1 MATSK
6 FLFQMMFAL
15 LPIGGMAQTT
25 DEGIRHLQRMDSL
38 KNYANAAVDSLKS
51 LGVTEY
57 MKYKYS
63 SRQLSVVK
71 GIKGECMSTHEMLMN
86 ALFGLCYQNSIHA
99 RKLKAAY
106 NLTNIRIRTNTE
118 IFFAHMIDTYLL
130 TSFSSTNKKLMQFI
144 DSLKDREYISFDP
157 IMEMSHTCYIF
168 WHKGYLAIVFVPNSF
183 TFNQKINDKIVSTTK
198 EVLDHYHE

>member
-1 MATSK
+1 MTTSK

-38 KNYANAAVDSLKS
+38 KSYANTAVDSLKS

-63 SRQLSVVK
+63 SRQLSVVR

-86 ALFGLCYQNSIHA
+86 ALFGLCYQNRIHA

-118 IFFAHMIDTYLL
+118 IFFDHMIDTYLL
-130 TSFSSTNKKLMQFI
+130 TSFSSTNKKLMQLI

-198 EVLDHYHE
+198 EVFDHYNE

>member
-6 FLFQMMFAL
+6 FLFHMMFAL

-38 KNYANAAVDSLKS
+38 KSYANAAVDSLKS

-57 MKYKYS
+57 MKYKYN

-71 GIKGECMSTHEMLMN
+71 GVKGECMSTHEMLMN
-86 ALFGLCYQNSIHA
+86 ALFGLCYQNRIHA

-106 NLTNIRIRTNTE
+106 NLANIRIRTNTE
-118 IFFAHMIDTYLL
+118 IFFDHMIDTYLL
-130 TSFSSTNKKLMQFI
+130 TSFSSTNKKLMQLI

-198 EVLDHYHE
+198 EVLDHYNE

>member
-71 GIKGECMSTHEMLMN
+71 GIKGECMSTHEMMMN
-86 ALFGLCYQNSIHA
+86 ALFGLCYQNRIHA

-118 IFFAHMIDTYLL
+118 IFFDHMIDTYLL
-130 TSFSSTNKKLMQFI
+130 TSFSSTNKKLMQLI

-157 IMEMSHTCYIF
+157 IMEMPHTCYIF
-168 WHKGYLAIVFVPNSF
+168 WHKDCLAISFVPNSF
-183 TFNQKINDKIVSTTK
+183 TFSQKINDKIVSTTK

>member
-38 KNYANAAVDSLKS
+38 KSYANAAVDSLKS

-71 GIKGECMSTHEMLMN
+71 GIKGECMSTHEMMMN
-86 ALFGLCYQNSIHA
+86 ALFGLCYQNRIHV
-99 RKLKAAY
+99 RKLKVAY
-106 NLTNIRIRTNTE
+106 NLSNIRIRTNTE
-118 IFFAHMIDTYLL
+118 IFFDHMIDTYLL
-130 TSFSSTNKKLMQFI
+130 TSFSSTNKKLMQLI

-157 IMEMSHTCYIF
+157 IMEMPHTCYIF
-168 WHKGYLAIVFVPNSF
+168 WHKGYLVIVFVPNSF
-183 TFNQKINDKIVSTTK
+183 IFSQKINDKIVSTTK
-198 EVLDHYHE
+198 EVLDHYNE

>member
-1 MATSK
+1 MVTSK

-38 KNYANAAVDSLKS
+38 KSYANAAVDSLKS

-118 IFFAHMIDTYLL
+118 IFFDHMIDTYLL
-130 TSFSSTNKKLMQFI
+130 TSFSSTNKKLMQLI

-168 WHKGYLAIVFVPNSF
+168 WHKGYLAIVFVSNSF

-198 EVLDHYHE
+198 EVLDHYNE

>member
-25 DEGIRHLQRMDSL
+25 DEGIRYLQRMDSL
-38 KNYANAAVDSLKS
+38 KSYANAAVDSLKS

-86 ALFGLCYQNSIHA
+86 ALFGLCYQNRIHA

-118 IFFAHMIDTYLL
+118 IFFDHMIDTYLL
-130 TSFSSTNKKLMQFI
+130 TSFSSTNKKLMQLI

-198 EVLDHYHE
+198 EVLDHYNE

>member
-25 DEGIRHLQRMDSL
+25 NEGIRHLQRMDSL
-38 KNYANAAVDSLKS
+38 KSYANAAVDSLKS

-71 GIKGECMSTHEMLMN
+71 GIKGECMSTHEMMMN
-86 ALFGLCYQNSIHA
+86 ALFGLCYQNRIHA

-118 IFFAHMIDTYLL
+118 IFFDHMIDTYLL
-130 TSFSSTNKKLMQFI
+130 TSFSSTNKKLMQLI

-157 IMEMSHTCYIF
+157 IMEISHTCYIF

-183 TFNQKINDKIVSTTK
+183 TFNQKINDKVVSTTK
-198 EVLDHYHE
+198 EVLDHYNE

>member
-6 FLFQMMFAL
+6 FLFHMMFAL

-38 KNYANAAVDSLKS
+38 KSYANAAVDSLKS

-118 IFFAHMIDTYLL
+118 IFFDHMIDTYLL
-130 TSFSSTNKKLMQFI
+130 TSFSSTNKKLMQLI

-198 EVLDHYHE
+198 EVLDHYNE

>member
-38 KNYANAAVDSLKS
+38 KSYANAAVDSLKS

-71 GIKGECMSTHEMLMN
+71 GIKGECMSTHEMMMN
-86 ALFGLCYQNSIHA
+86 ALFGLCYQNRIHA

-118 IFFAHMIDTYLL
+118 IFFDHMIDTYLL
-130 TSFSSTNKKLMQFI
+130 TSFSSTNKKLMQLI

-157 IMEMSHTCYIF
+157 IMEMPHTCYIF
-168 WHKGYLAIVFVPNSF
+168 WHKGYLVIVFVPNSF
-183 TFNQKINDKIVSTTK
+183 IFSQKINDKIVSTTK
-198 EVLDHYHE
+198 EVLDHYNE

>member
-71 GIKGECMSTHEMLMN
+71 GVKGECVSTHEMLMN
-86 ALFGLCYQNSIHA
+86 ALFGLCYQNRIHA

-118 IFFAHMIDTYLL
+118 IFFDHIIDTYLL
-130 TSFSSTNKKLMQFI
+130 TSFSSTNKKLMQLI

-198 EVLDHYHE
+198 EVLDHYNE

>member
-1 MATSK
+1 
-6 FLFQMMFAL
+6 
-15 LPIGGMAQTT
+15 
-25 DEGIRHLQRMDSL
+25 MDSL
-38 KNYANAAVDSLKS
+38 KSYANAAVDSLKS

-71 GIKGECMSTHEMLMN
+71 GIKGECMSTHEMMMN
-86 ALFGLCYQNSIHA
+86 ALFGLCYQNRIHA

-118 IFFAHMIDTYLL
+118 IFFDHMIDTYLL
-130 TSFSSTNKKLMQFI
+130 TSFSSTNKKLMQLI

-157 IMEMSHTCYIF
+157 IMEISHTCYIF

-198 EVLDHYHE
+198 EVLDHYNE

>member
-38 KNYANAAVDSLKS
+38 KSYANAAVDSLKS

-71 GIKGECMSTHEMLMN
+71 GVKGECVSTHEMLMN
-86 ALFGLCYQNSIHA
+86 ALFGLCYQNRIHA
-99 RKLKAAY
+99 RKLKATY
-106 NLTNIRIRTNTE
+106 NLSNIRIHTNTE
-118 IFFAHMIDTYLL
+118 IFFDHMIDTYLL
-130 TSFSSTNKKLMQFI
+130 TSFSSTNKKLMQLI

-168 WHKGYLAIVFVPNSF
+168 WRKGYLAIVFVPNSF
-183 TFNQKINDKIVSTTK
+183 TFTQKINDKIVSTTK
-198 EVLDHYHE
+198 EVLDHYNE

>member
-15 LPIGGMAQTT
+15 LPIGGMAQTA
-25 DEGIRHLQRMDSL
+25 DEGIRHLHRMDSL
-38 KNYANAAVDSLKS
+38 KSYANAAVDSLKS

-71 GIKGECMSTHEMLMN
+71 GIKGECMSTHEMMMN
-86 ALFGLCYQNSIHA
+86 ALLGLCYQNRIHA
-99 RKLKAAY
+99 RKLKATY

-118 IFFAHMIDTYLL
+118 IFFDHMIDTYLL
-130 TSFSSTNKKLMQFI
+130 TSFSSTNKKLMQLI
-144 DSLKDREYISFDP
+144 DSLKDREFISFDP
-157 IMEMSHTCYIF
+157 IMEMPHTCYIF
-168 WHKGYLAIVFVPNSF
+168 WHKDCLAISFVPNNV
-183 TFNQKINDKIVSTTK
+183 TFSQKINDKIVSTTK

>member
-1 MATSK
+1 
-6 FLFQMMFAL
+6 MMFAL

-25 DEGIRHLQRMDSL
+25 NEGIRHLQRMDSL
-38 KNYANAAVDSLKS
+38 KSYANAAVDSLKS

-71 GIKGECMSTHEMLMN
+71 GIKGECMSTHEMMMN
-86 ALFGLCYQNSIHA
+86 ALFGLCYQNRIHA

-118 IFFAHMIDTYLL
+118 IFFDHMIDTYLL
-130 TSFSSTNKKLMQFI
+130 TSFSSTNKKLMQLI

-157 IMEMSHTCYIF
+157 IMEISHTCYIF

-198 EVLDHYHE
+198 EVLDHYNE

>member
-38 KNYANAAVDSLKS
+38 KSYANAAVDSLKS

-71 GIKGECMSTHEMLMN
+71 GIKGECMSTHEMMMN
-86 ALFGLCYQNSIHA
+86 ALFGLCYQNRIHA

-118 IFFAHMIDTYLL
+118 IFFDHMIDTYLL
-130 TSFSSTNKKLMQFI
+130 TSFSSTNKKLMQLI

-157 IMEMSHTCYIF
+157 IMEMPHTCYIF
-168 WHKGYLAIVFVPNSF
+168 WHKDYLAIVFVPNSF

-198 EVLDHYHE
+198 EVLDHYNE

>member
-25 DEGIRHLQRMDSL
+25 DEGIRYLQRMDSL
-38 KNYANAAVDSLKS
+38 KSYVNAAVDSLKS

-86 ALFGLCYQNSIHA
+86 ALFGLCYQNRIHA

-118 IFFAHMIDTYLL
+118 IFFDHMIDTYLL
-130 TSFSSTNKKLMQFI
+130 TSFSSTNKKLMQLI
-144 DSLKDREYISFDP
+144 DSLKDREYISFAP

-198 EVLDHYHE
+198 EVLDHYNE

>member
-1 MATSK
+1 
-6 FLFQMMFAL
+6 MMFAL

-38 KNYANAAVDSLKS
+38 KSYANAAVDSLKS

-118 IFFAHMIDTYLL
+118 IFFDHMIDTYLL
-130 TSFSSTNKKLMQFI
+130 TSFSSTNKKLMQLI

-198 EVLDHYHE
+198 EVLDHYNE

>member
-38 KNYANAAVDSLKS
+38 KSYANAAVDSLKS

-99 RKLKAAY
+99 HKLKAAY

>member
-38 KNYANAAVDSLKS
+38 KSYANAAVDSLKS

-118 IFFAHMIDTYLL
+118 IFFDHIIDTYLL

>member
-38 KNYANAAVDSLKS
+38 KSYANAAVDSLKS

-71 GIKGECMSTHEMLMN
+71 GIKGECMSTHEMMMN
-86 ALFGLCYQNSIHA
+86 ALSVLCNQNRIYA
-99 RKLKAAY
+99 QKLKATY
-106 NLTNIRIRTNTE
+106 NLTNIRIHTNTE
-118 IFFAHMIDTYLL
+118 IFFHHMIDTYLL
-130 TSFSSTNKKLMQFI
+130 TSFSSANKKLMQLI
-144 DSLKDREYISFDP
+144 DSLKNREYISFNP
-157 IMEMSHTCYIF
+157 MFEMSHTCYIF
-168 WHKGYLAIVFVPNSF
+168 WHKGYLAIVFVSNSF
-183 TFNQKINDKIVSTTK
+183 TFSQKINDKIVSTTK
-198 EVLDHYHE
+198 EVLDHYNE

>member
-38 KNYANAAVDSLKS
+38 KSYANAAVDSLKS
-51 LGVTEY
+51 LGVMEY

-86 ALFGLCYQNSIHA
+86 ALFGLCYQNRIHA

-118 IFFAHMIDTYLL
+118 IFFDHIIDTYLL
-130 TSFSSTNKKLMQFI
+130 TSFSSTNKKLMQLI

-157 IMEMSHTCYIF
+157 IMEMPHTCYIF
-168 WHKGYLAIVFVPNSF
+168 CHKGYLVIVFVPNSF

-198 EVLDHYHE
+198 EVLDHYNE

>member
-38 KNYANAAVDSLKS
+38 KSYANAAVDSLKS

-118 IFFAHMIDTYLL
+118 IFFAPMIDTYLL

>member
-1 MATSK
+1 MVTSK

-38 KNYANAAVDSLKS
+38 KSYANAAVDSLKS

-71 GIKGECMSTHEMLMN
+71 GIKGECMSTHEMMMN
-86 ALFGLCYQNSIHA
+86 ALFGLCYQNRIHA

-118 IFFAHMIDTYLL
+118 IFFDHMIDTYLL
-130 TSFSSTNKKLMQFI
+130 TSFSSTNKKLMQLI

-157 IMEMSHTCYIF
+157 IMEMPHTCYIF
-168 WHKGYLAIVFVPNSF
+168 WHKDCLAISFVPNSF
-183 TFNQKINDKIVSTTK
+183 TFSQKINDKIVSTTK

>member
-6 FLFQMMFAL
+6 FLFHMMFAL

-38 KNYANAAVDSLKS
+38 KSYANAAVDSLKS

-118 IFFAHMIDTYLL
+118 IFFDHMIDTYLL
-130 TSFSSTNKKLMQFI
+130 TSFSSTNKKLMQLI

-168 WHKGYLAIVFVPNSF
+168 WHKGYLTIVFVPNSF

-198 EVLDHYHE
+198 EVLDHYNE

>member
-1 MATSK
+1 MVTSK

-38 KNYANAAVDSLKS
+38 KSYANAAVDSLKS

-118 IFFAHMIDTYLL
+118 IFFDHMIDTYLL
-130 TSFSSTNKKLMQFI
+130 TSFSSTNKKLMQLI

-198 EVLDHYHE
+198 EVLDHYNE

>member
-1 MATSK
+1 
-6 FLFQMMFAL
+6 
-15 LPIGGMAQTT
+15 MAQTT
-25 DEGIRHLQRMDSL
+25 NEGIRHLQRMDSL
-38 KNYANAAVDSLKS
+38 KSYANAAVDSLKS

-71 GIKGECMSTHEMLMN
+71 GIKGECMSTHEMMMN
-86 ALFGLCYQNSIHA
+86 ALFGLCYQNRIHA

-118 IFFAHMIDTYLL
+118 IFFDHMIDTYLL
-130 TSFSSTNKKLMQFI
+130 TSFSSTNKKLMQLI

-157 IMEMSHTCYIF
+157 IMEMPHTCYIF
-168 WHKGYLAIVFVPNSF
+168 WHKDCLAISFVPNSF
-183 TFNQKINDKIVSTTK
+183 TFSQKINDKIVSTTK

>member
-25 DEGIRHLQRMDSL
+25 NEGIRHLQRMDSL
-38 KNYANAAVDSLKS
+38 KSYANAAVDSLKS

-71 GIKGECMSTHEMLMN
+71 GIKGECMSTHEMMMN
-86 ALFGLCYQNSIHA
+86 ALFGLCYQNRIHA

-118 IFFAHMIDTYLL
+118 IFFDHMIDTYLL
-130 TSFSSTNKKLMQFI
+130 TSFSSTNKKLMQLI

-157 IMEMSHTCYIF
+157 IMEMPHTCYIF
-168 WHKGYLAIVFVPNSF
+168 WHKDCLAISFVPNSF
-183 TFNQKINDKIVSTTK
+183 TFSQKINDKIVSTTK

>member
-25 DEGIRHLQRMDSL
+25 NEGIRHLQRMDSL
-38 KNYANAAVDSLKS
+38 KSYANAAVDSLKS

-71 GIKGECMSTHEMLMN
+71 GIKGECMSTHEMMMN
-86 ALFGLCYQNSIHA
+86 ALFGLCYQNRIHA

-118 IFFAHMIDTYLL
+118 IFFDHMIDTYLL
-130 TSFSSTNKKLMQFI
+130 TSFSSTNKKLMQLI

-157 IMEMSHTCYIF
+157 IMEMPHTCYIF
-168 WHKGYLAIVFVPNSF
+168 WHKDCLAISFVPNSF
-183 TFNQKINDKIVSTTK
+183 TFSQKINDKIVSTTK
-198 EVLDHYHE
+198 EVLDHYNE

>member
-38 KNYANAAVDSLKS
+38 KSYANAAVDSLKS

-71 GIKGECMSTHEMLMN
+71 GVKGECMSTHEMLMN
-86 ALFGLCYQNSIHA
+86 AFFGLCYQNRIHA
-99 RKLKAAY
+99 RKLKTAY

-118 IFFAHMIDTYLL
+118 IFFDHMIDTYLL
-130 TSFSSTNKKLMQFI
+130 TSFSSTNKKLMQLI

-157 IMEMSHTCYIF
+157 IMEMPHTCYIF
-168 WHKGYLAIVFVPNSF
+168 WHKDCLAISFVPNSF
-183 TFNQKINDKIVSTTK
+183 TFSRKINDKIVSTTK
-198 EVLDHYHE
+198 EVLDHYNE

>member
-38 KNYANAAVDSLKS
+38 KSYANAAVDSLKS

>member
-38 KNYANAAVDSLKS
+38 KSYANATVDSLKS

-71 GIKGECMSTHEMLMN
+71 GIKGECMSTHEMMMN
-86 ALFGLCYQNSIHA
+86 ALFGLCYQNRIHA

-118 IFFAHMIDTYLL
+118 IFFDHMIDTYLL
-130 TSFSSTNKKLMQFI
+130 TSFSSTNKKLMQLI

-157 IMEMSHTCYIF
+157 IMEMPHTCYIF
-168 WHKGYLAIVFVPNSF
+168 WHKDCLAISFVPNSF
-183 TFNQKINDKIVSTTK
+183 TFSQKINDKIVSTTK

>member
-1 MATSK
+1 
-6 FLFQMMFAL
+6 MMFAL

-25 DEGIRHLQRMDSL
+25 NEGIRHLQRMDSL
-38 KNYANAAVDSLKS
+38 KSYANAAVDSLKS

-71 GIKGECMSTHEMLMN
+71 GIKGECMSTHEMMMN
-86 ALFGLCYQNSIHA
+86 ALFGLCYQNRIHA

-118 IFFAHMIDTYLL
+118 IFFDHMIDTYLL
-130 TSFSSTNKKLMQFI
+130 TSFSSTNKKLMQLI

-157 IMEMSHTCYIF
+157 IMEMPHTCYIF
-168 WHKGYLAIVFVPNSF
+168 WHKDCLAISFVPNSF
-183 TFNQKINDKIVSTTK
+183 TFSQKINDKIVSTTK